1 MDDIH
6 TAFLTLQSSVHECD
20 SHILR
25 LQRGQALLNNFFPLS
40 KTIMEHASEDQIEH
54 IDQFIYRFMKLQDS
68 LGTRLLPS
76 LYTILEQNTQPRPF
90 LDMLNRLEQLEV
102 LPSAA
107 DWQFFRNL
115 RNNLAHDYP
124 ETIEQTVLTLNILHS
139 HWPKLHDFYTHIRGN
154 AEKVLD

>member
-1 MDDIH
+1 MDDIQ
-6 TAFLTLQSSVHECD
+6 TALLTLRSSVQECD

-25 LQRGQALLNNFFPLS
+25 LQRGQALLSSFFPLS
-40 KTIMEHASEDQIEH
+40 KVIMAQTSEDQIEH

-90 LDMLNRLEQLEV
+90 LDMLNRLEQLGV

-124 ETIEQTVLTLNILHS
+124 ETIEQTVLTLNTLHS
-139 HWPKLHDFYTHIRGN
+139 HWHKLHDFYTHIREN
-154 AEKVLD
+154 AEKLLD